1 MSKKHDKGPNAAD
14 VLFKNLFSEGLPD
27 EPFEVIAAGIAASRC
42 NAERLLS
49 DVRYLVEAGRLSS
62 ARFLL
67 TTAREEIA
75 KSYILADTCRL
86 DLEKHSSVLRGL
98 CRAFYDHISKHAYL
112 EVLAFP
118 NIKSMSD
125 AKVIWEIEVKR
136 WWRAEYETGEPD
148 MPHDT
153 YFDREF
159 PLYIDYDDYGRCW
172 VTPMDVVQNAYFL
185 ETLGETHVSRTEK
198 LLESWQEAASI
209 GMCSGT
215 VLTILNS
222 VFKKHYIGEN
232 ATQKQLVSLYE
243 QVAEGVMVGTDISTE
258 SFMASP
264 LVQWPLYHFVCEC
277 K

>member
-172 VTPMDVVQNAYFL
+172 VTPMDVVQNAYLPGDTWRNTRFQDGEATRIMAGGGL
-185 ETLGETHVSRTEK
+185 NRHVFWNCFNYSKFCLQETLHWRKRHAKAVGKSLR
-198 LLESWQEAASI
+198 ASC
-209 GMCSGT
+209 GGCNGW
-215 VLTILNS
+215 
-222 VFKKHYIGEN
+222 
-232 ATQKQLVSLYE
+232 
-243 QVAEGVMVGTDISTE
+243 D
-258 SFMASP
+258 
-264 LVQWPLYHFVCEC
+264 
-277 K
+277 